1 MTAGRD
7 VQGIPVGSVTST
19 VRASRPSKDPEA
31 FGDERPAHR
40 VRLPRFFIARYPVTV
55 AQWRVYYE
63 AADAATRET
72 LDPRSLEGVAN
83 HPVVW
88 VSWYDALGYCQ
99 WLTRE
104 LRARAEKEMAQPAAT
119 RMVPEPL
126 ATRLLRGD
134 GTSGPWVV
142 TLPSEAEWEKAA
154 RGTDGRRY
162 PWGNEWDNNRANA
175 WEAGGIEAVSA
186 VGCCGGGTSQAGTED
201 QSGNVW
207 EWTRS
212 LWGPRFEEP
221 DFKYPY
227 EHSPRAEREN
237 LCAPDNV
244 RRVVR
249 GGAFGG
255 DPGGVR
261 SACRFGYRPSG
272 RDSAVG
278 FRVVVFPFSP

>member
-1 MTAGRD
+1 MTTRRGRR
-7 VQGIPVGSVTST
+7 SVPSEDPGRTL
-19 VRASRPSKDPEA
+19 RADRPAKDPDA
-31 FGDERPAHR
+31 FNDERPAHR

-63 AADAATRET
+63 AADAATRKT
-72 LDPRSLEGVAN
+72 LDPRSLEGPTN

-104 LRARAEKEMAQPAAT
+104 LRARAWEEMAQPGAT
-119 RMVPEPL
+119 RTVPEPL
-126 ATRLLRGD
+126 ATLLLRGD
-134 GTSGPWVV
+134 GTSSPWVV

-162 PWGNEWDNNRANA
+162 PWGNEWDNNRANV
-175 WEAGGIEAVSA
+175 WKTGIKAVSA
-186 VGCCGGGTSQAGTED
+186 VGCFGGGTSQAGTED

-212 LWGPRFEEP
+212 LWGPRIEEP

-237 LCAPDNV
+237 LRAPDNV
-244 RRVVR
+244 HRVVR
-249 GGAFGG
+249 GGTLSF
-255 DPGGVR
+255 PGGVR
-261 SACRFGYRPSG
+261 SASRFGGRPTA
-272 RDSAVG
+272 RDDGVG
-278 FRVVVFPFSP
+278 FRVVVFPFSS